1 MKDSITVLFERCLI
15 PCAYYEE
22 FWVKYINWAVG
33 SREDWLRV

>member
-33 SREDWLRV
+33 WREGWLRV